1 MPTRP
6 AFTLIEL
13 AAAIAATGSLLAL
26 AAQPLADARQA
37 ARKSKDATQVRGIH
51 QSFIV
56 FSSNNKD
63 EFPLPSR
70 LDRQNA
76 AVAAVGRAK
85 DTTANIYSMC
95 IFAGMI
101 PPEMLYSPA
110 EVSRNIVLA
119 KNYEYANPKAALNP
133 ASALWDPAFSVD
145 FTAGKG
151 HASYAHLQP
160 AGDRLKRWAA
170 TFNADEPVLTLR
182 GPEVAKVDRG
192 AATPAGIPV
201 TPTLANR
208 DSNTLKIFGEG
219 KAWAGNVAMADN
231 SVHFITRYAVGEALT
246 PERSPVYTTKDDTK
260 VVDLWNHD
268 EQDDPA
274 STNNMLGIF
283 TTAGEKPADYKVIWD

>member
-1 MPTRP
+1 MSTRR

-26 AAQPLADARQA
+26 VAQPLADARQA

-63 EFPLPSR
+63 EFPLPSK
-70 LDRQNA
+70 LDRVNA
-76 AVAAVGRAK
+76 TVAAAGRAK

-101 PPEMLYSPA
+101 PAELLISPS
-110 EVSRNIVLA
+110 EVNRSIRVINDYQFDA
-119 KNYEYANPKAALNP
+119 PKSAVKP

-160 AGDRLKRWAA
+160 AGDRLNRWAA

-192 AATPAGIPV
+192 AATPAGTPV

-231 SVHFITRYAVGEALT
+231 SVHFITRYAAGETLT
-246 PERSPVYTTKDDTK
+246 PERSPVYTTKDNTK

-283 TTAGEKPADYKVIWD
+283 TTAGDKPADYKVIWD